1 MVAWPEQTGGMGS
14 KYDEYWE
21 QKVTLV
27 RDELGSAASAGSVR
41 VGVPGLR
48 DLGARRSW
56 YGFAEV
62 RGRTLVRHSMA
73 HMASLGKIVAASG
86 ICDRW
91 PDRTFLFT
99 VDAAGRELNIRIA
112 DGHRP
117 RSAAGAELGGLAVLD
132 GHGPA
137 RAPAAPGSYR
147 AGMVRRDSPAQRQA
161 DVDEFYLAMSRLADR
176 LGGPRRLAECTGK
189 DIWPRRGV
197 YFFYEDGQVRS
208 DGSGRVVRVGTHAL
222 TAASGTTLWGRL
234 RQHRGNLADRR
245 PLGGN
250 HRASVFRRHVGA
262 ALIRRDHVPGE
273 LLRSWLDRRR
283 PAGDRAGR
291 EAEIES
297 QVSRY
302 IGAMPVLWLGVPA
315 PADRAYLERN
325 SIALLSCLTGCP
337 DTPSPAWLGRDA
349 VPGEIG
355 DSGLW
360 NVEHVQEDYDPGFLR
375 LLSRLAGEQA

>member
-1 MVAWPEQTGGMGS
+1 
-14 KYDEYWE
+14 
-21 QKVTLV
+21 
-27 RDELGSAASAGSVR
+27 
-41 VGVPGLR
+41 
-48 DLGARRSW
+48 
-56 YGFAEV
+56 
-62 RGRTLVRHSMA
+62 MA

-161 DVDEFYLAMSRLADR
+161 DVDEFYLAMGGLADR

-222 TAASGTTLWGRL
+222 TAADGTTLWSSAAAP
-234 RQHRGNLADRR
+234 RGNLADRR

-250 HRASVFRRHVGA
+250 HRASVFRRACGGRVDPPRPRARRA
-262 ALIRRDHVPGE
+262 AQVPG
-273 LLRSWLDRRR
+273 WTAAAR
-283 PAGDRAGR
+283 PGIGRAGKR
-291 EAEIES
+291 RS
-297 QVSRY
+297 SR
-302 IGAMPVLWLGVPA
+302 
-315 PADRAYLERN
+315 R
-325 SIALLSCLTGCP
+325 
-337 DTPSPAWLGRDA
+337 
-349 VPGEIG
+349 
-355 DSGLW
+355 
-360 NVEHVQEDYDPGFLR
+360 
-375 LLSRLAGEQA
+375 